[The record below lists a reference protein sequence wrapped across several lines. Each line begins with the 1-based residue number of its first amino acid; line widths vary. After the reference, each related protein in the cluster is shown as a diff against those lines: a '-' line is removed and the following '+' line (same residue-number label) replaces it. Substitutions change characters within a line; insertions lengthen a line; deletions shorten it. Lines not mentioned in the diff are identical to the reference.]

1 MSSHLIKY
9 DKTLVLPPALCGSI
23 GYYALMASHR
33 DVVIDRYCRY
43 DKRRKLMH
51 RYDIADVNGRLT
63 LTIPIVKPH
72 FGTGATWNEAG
83 VSAHGAWWNIHKVAL
98 WSAYGRTPFFEYYID
113 ELMPYLQPRD
123 GIQPE
128 SLMDLNMGIDA
139 VIRRIAGIESNI
151 RYELTPEEKEQ
162 LKKADIQTPPASQAT
177 SPKTGEDCSNETL
190 QQKQCSPLLGEL
202 SLATEGYSNNQTPT
216 SIKDHRNDDFNLAT
230 PVEYYQVRAEQQGF
244 IPNLTILDLIFNM
257 GPETPLVLKKI
268 IENNIL

>member
-9 DKTLVLPPALCGSI
+9 NDTTLVLPPALCGSI
-23 GYYALMASHR
+23 GYYALLASHR

-63 LTIPIVKPH
+63 LTVPITKPR
-72 FGTGATWNEAG
+72 FGTGATWNDAG

-128 SLMDLNMGIDA
+128 SLMDLNIGIDA
-139 VIRRIAGIESNI
+139 VIRRIAGIESEV
-151 RYELTPEEKEQ
+151 RYELSNEEKE
-162 LKKADIQTPPASQAT
+162 LIANGDH
-177 SPKTGEDCSNETL
+177 
-190 QQKQCSPLLGEL
+190 
-202 SLATEGYSNNQTPT
+202 SLT
-216 SIKDHRNDDFNLAT
+216 DHRNSNFDLDT
-230 PVEYYQVRAEQQGF
+230 PVEYYQVRASQQGF

-268 IENNIL
+268 IEKNIL

>member
-9 DKTLVLPPALCGSI
+9 NDTTLVLPPALCGSI

-63 LTIPIVKPH
+63 LTVPIAKPR
-72 FGTGATWNEAG
+72 FGTGATWNDAG

-128 SLMDLNMGIDA
+128 SLMDLNIGIDA
-139 VIRRIAGIESNI
+139 VIRRIAGIESEV
-151 RYELTPEEKEQ
+151 RYELTSEEKEQ

-177 SPKTGEDCSNETL
+177 SSKTGEDCSNETL

-216 SIKDHRNDDFNLAT
+216 SIKDLRNSNFDLDT
-230 PVEYYQVRAEQQGF
+230 PVEYYQVRASQQGF
-244 IPNLTILDLIFNM
+244 IPNLTILELIFNI
-257 GPETPLVLKKI
+257 GSETPLVLKKI
-268 IENNIL
+268 IEKNY